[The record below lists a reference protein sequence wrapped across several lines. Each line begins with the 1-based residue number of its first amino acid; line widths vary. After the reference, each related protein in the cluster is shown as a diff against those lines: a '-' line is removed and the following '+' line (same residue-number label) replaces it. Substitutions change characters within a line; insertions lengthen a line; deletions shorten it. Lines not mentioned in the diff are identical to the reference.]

1 VQLLLVLL
9 IYLFSIMWRFVV
21 PAISKSQ
28 DSWMDPCVY
37 VALFL
42 GYDRNHGQCSC
53 VHVKPRDVSKSSKR
67 SFGVFESTYLVHPL
81 TEEKS
86 FS

>member
-1 VQLLLVLL
+1 
-9 IYLFSIMWRFVV
+9 MGRFVV
-21 PAISKSQ
+21 PAISIQQ
-28 DSWMDPCVY
+28 DSWTDPCIY

-42 GYDRNHGQCSC
+42 EYDRNHGQCSC
-53 VHVKPRDVSKSSKR
+53 VHLKLRDVSKSSKPLR
-67 SFGVFESTYLVHPL
+67 NVGVFESTYLVHPM